1 MFLLNSRSHLVSAA
15 SQGSK
20 RKALHLKR
28 RTFSRSYG
36 TILPSSFTRVLSSA
50 LVFSTCPP
58 VSVCGTVLDSLCL
71 VTFPGSLA
79 SATSGCLRSL
89 VFASQFIKC
98 TDLPMHPPYSLK
110 PEPPISGWP
119 SLLRPHF
126 AATKST
132 GILTRFPSITHFCL
146 TLGAD
151 SPCVD

>member
-15 SQGSK
+15 SSRSK
-20 RKALHLKR
+20 RKALHNQR

-36 TILPSSFTRVLSSA
+36 TILPSSFTRVLSCA

-58 VSVCGTVLDSLCL
+58 VSVCGTVLNNLCL

-89 VFASQFIKC
+89 VVASQFNSIADFP
-98 TDLPMHPPYSLK
+98 TIPPYSLK

-119 SLLRPHF
+119 SLLRPHLT
-126 AATKST
+126 AIKST
-132 GILTRFPSITHFCL
+132 GIFTRFPSTTPL
-146 TLGAD
+146 GLALGAD